1 MQSISRRN
9 MLRLAGGA
17 AGATGILGSGLLTP
31 AHASPKVRIWL
42 NREVVQSG
50 ERLTLHINESLKQ
63 NRRIR
68 VKDSTG
74 LTWTKVHKSRRSQ
87 VWKATTAAPGH
98 GTVRVI
104 TTRADGRVF
113 RDRVDYQVTAP
124 VTTTDTS
131 TTLIGMSAPVSDWG
145 QRVNEVGPGL
155 AARRIFADLADGPTS
170 QIRLVEE
177 AHAAGMLPVVSYK
190 VGGDV
195 AGAVSGA
202 YNGVAQQAAA
212 KLASYGLPTAVSF
225 WHEPYGDL
233 SGEQHAAASRQIL
246 PMFKRGELRVGP
258 ILNGWLLD
266 NQVDE
271 FAAYCPEDLFSLW
284 DWFGIDTY
292 QSGSLTAPGPRLP
305 ETRIPAL
312 SAYVTSR
319 GYGHLPLGVGEYN
332 GFTPEAIAG
341 AGEALLTTPNVWF
354 GCLWN
359 TTRDRNVVLE
369 GDRLTAFQQ
378 TLADPRAADPR

>member
-1 MQSISRRN
+1 MQSLSRRN
-9 MLRLAGGA
+9 ILRLAGGA
-17 AGATGILGSGLLTP
+17 AGASGILGSGLLTP

-42 NREVVQSG
+42 NHDVVRSG
-50 ERLTLHINESLKQ
+50 ERLILHINESLKQ

-74 LTWTKVHKSRRSQ
+74 LTWKKVHKSRRSQ
-87 VWKATTAAPGH
+87 VWTATAAAPGH

-124 VTTTDTS
+124 VTATDTT
-131 TTLIGMSAPVSDWG
+131 TTLIGMSAPADEWAE
-145 QRVNEVGPGL
+145 RVAGVGAGL
-155 AARRIFADLADGPTS
+155 AARRIFADLADGASS

-177 AHAAGMLPVVSYK
+177 AHAAGMLPVISYK

-195 AGAVSGA
+195 AGAMAGK
-202 YNGVAQQAAA
+202 YNAVADQAAA
-212 KLASYGLPTAVSF
+212 KLASYGLPTAVTF
-225 WHEPYGDL
+225 WHEPRGDL
-233 SGEQHAAASRQIL
+233 SGAEYTAASKQIL
-246 PMFKRGELRVGP
+246 PNFKRGELRVGP

-266 NQVDE
+266 NNMDE
-271 FAAYCPEDLFSLW
+271 FASFCPDDLLPLW

-332 GFTPEAIAG
+332 GFTREAIAG

-378 TLADPRAADPR
+378 TLADPRAGDPR